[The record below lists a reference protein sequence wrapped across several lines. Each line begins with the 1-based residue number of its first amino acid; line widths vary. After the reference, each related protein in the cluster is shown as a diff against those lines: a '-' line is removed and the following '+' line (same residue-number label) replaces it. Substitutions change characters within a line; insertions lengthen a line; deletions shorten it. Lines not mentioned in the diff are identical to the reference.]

1 MLLSFRQGIARYQT
15 DTLATA
21 TFLQRSAGAGNFIDL
36 IVAPDPTIIV
46 FAHKTANYV
55 VEELR
60 TVTQAWGP
68 ISGSGTLYLYWD
80 VNLLTGELTRGI
92 TGLPPII
99 SAVPPATPAN
109 DQHWFDTD
117 KTTMRVWSGK
127 WVDKVRVFA
136 GYLTSGSI
144 IRPYSLGSQ
153 VGIAGEFEG
162 GSIVLDAYNKP
173 LRQSDGTFVT
183 STTSLVIVN
192 GGANRVKFETEIMGG
207 MAVEPLPKF
216 SLVQVRPGRRLV
228 LARHTDYMSRIAG
241 IVTEDVW
248 TNEVAYVITDGLIR
262 NEQWSWPAN
271 KIGRPIFCGPH
282 GQITTTPPTSGVLQI
297 AGFVHDVD
305 TIYLNVYQP
314 IILDDIFVAPP
325 PPPPPG
331 PLVADFSAFPLSG
344 AAPLTVNFTSL
355 TTGTPS
361 ALEWDFVNDG
371 NPDAAT
377 PTATYTYAT
386 PGTYTVRL
394 RAYDGVTIDEEIKTN
409 FITVSES
416 INTALNT
423 NLDIRLTGPS
433 QAQRNTQL
441 QIGLTIS
448 NDGFLTATNVT
459 RTITIPDI
467 SNQRIQ
473 VSNLPPGAVVTRS
486 FNRTIVEFPVVPMIS
501 TGLTYGPIFFTIT
514 TPAIAGTILIEGV
527 VNSPELDAMLGDN
540 TVSLSIEVI

>member
-21 TFLQRSAGAGNFIDL
+21 TFLQRSPGTGDFIDL

-46 FAHKTANYV
+46 FAHKSANYV

-60 TVTQAWGP
+60 TITQAWGP

-92 TGLPPII
+92 TTLPPII

-117 KTTMRVWSGK
+117 QTTMRVWSGK
-127 WVDKVRVFA
+127 WIDKVRVFA

-262 NEQWSWPAN
+262 NEQWSWPTN

-361 ALEWDFVNDG
+361 ALEWDFINDG

-394 RAYDGVTIDEEIKTN
+394 RAYDGVTTDEEIKTN

-416 INTALNT
+416 VSTTLNT
-423 NLDIRLTGPS
+423 NLDITLTGPS

-467 SNQRIQ
+467 FNQQVQ

-486 FNRTIVEFPVVPMIS
+486 FNRTIVEFPVVSMIS